1 MDRSAL
7 ENFDLLEGGTKQGYK
22 GRGVWVPSGQKASW
36 IMEGA
41 WALENQFDV
50 APYISRMMVSA
61 VLEAI
66 LPLMHQAEISQSP
79 CKVSIVASPVVPSP

>member
-7 ENFDLLEGGTKQGYK
+7 ENSGTHPGGTGDVYK
-22 GRGVWVPSGQKASW
+22 GRGVYVPHGQKASW

-50 APYISRMMVSA
+50 APYFSRMMVSA

-66 LPLMHQAEISQSP
+66 LPIIRQDDISQLP
-79 CKVSIVASPVVPSP
+79 CKASIAASPIVTSP